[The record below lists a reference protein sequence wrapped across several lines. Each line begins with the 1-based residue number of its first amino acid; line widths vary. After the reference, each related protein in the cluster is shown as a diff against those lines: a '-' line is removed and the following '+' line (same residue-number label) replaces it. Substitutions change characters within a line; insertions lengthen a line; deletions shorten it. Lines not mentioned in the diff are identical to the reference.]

1 MPFGFLRRKAPEP
14 LSTGEADASEP
25 IPRGPRE
32 VALEGLTDEWH
43 LRGRLILTGRL
54 LDALNQ
60 REPMAV
66 TNVEWRPAD
75 GSGGFE
81 PAPGIHAIDPYD
93 LVVVIASPETLAPMT
108 EEEREAHRLRR
119 VRFDVFVEAPPYTA
133 TGTIHLASGTE
144 PEMLLERQSAMWF
157 ALTEPSIAIGD
168 RAVELG
174 SSGDAVLVNRFYM
187 RAIVQFDRATGEA
200 IDVAPRP
207 DPTQRVPVAAGA
219 GTAAR
224 AGEPERAPEAA
235 APEAAAPEAV
245 LAPDAVAA
253 PEA

>member
-14 LSTGEADASEP
+14 STTGAADASEAP
-25 IPRGPRE
+25 ESTARGPRE

-54 LDALNQ
+54 LDTLNQ

-75 GSGGFE
+75 GSAGFE

-93 LVVVIASPETLAPMT
+93 LVVVIATPETLAPMT

-119 VRFDVFVEAPPYTA
+119 VRFDVLVEAPPYTA
-133 TGTIHLASGTE
+133 TGTVHLASGTE
-144 PEMLLERQSAMWF
+144 PEMLLDRQSAMWF
-157 ALTEPSIAIGD
+157 ALTDPSIAIGD
-168 RAVELG
+168 RSVELG

-187 RAIVQFDRATGEA
+187 RAI
-200 IDVAPRP
+200 APAE
-207 DPTQRVPVAAGA
+207 RVPVDGVAHAIRAADA
-219 GTAAR
+219 V
-224 AGEPERAPEAA
+224 PAPEG
-235 APEAAAPEAV
+235 
-245 LAPDAVAA
+245 
-253 PEA
+253 